1 MKKILSLILAL
12 AMMASVLALTASAAT
27 ELDVKWNNG
36 YAVISPNNPYGF
48 TEVYAKSGEFSTTD
62 VFTVPKAGTQLSWID
77 DASGFATNSVLV
89 VSNWKQHNGEWVLD
103 YDAPMFVGAGG
114 DGEKKSS
121 VETVSSGKV
130 KYTYVTANDNENL
143 RLCVKG
149 NNVNIK
155 VTAQETQNKGSW
167 LKAQAVIDAY
177 NKAAYPVSLVTG
189 KAVKAQDVSEGMSW
203 YYGYVGS
210 PSHSSYKNQIKNGS
224 YEYIYSSVVTVPK
237 AGTTVYV
244 LDDGSYASSNAAI
257 FSQWMQK
264 GGQWVFKTGT
274 NSPDGYTANQ
284 QMVGKMK
291 MYWYTTK
298 EDNENLR
305 MCVHGILS
313 DYGITPHP
321 KVYLAEPEEQTK
333 VTATGAL
340 TADSYVN
347 RSGETVNYSI
357 YLPEGYKADE
367 NYKVLFDLSADS
379 AVAKALAAEKTEV
392 VLITAAVTKDNA
404 SDFVDAIST
413 AYGLHPD
420 FLYFYGEDEIK
431 TACENVFVNSAK
443 DTSGY
448 NDAAAAGEAILSA
461 HPDYYGI
468 LDGINMYAMG
478 DSYFGGSSVGKAIT
492 WVDQMG
498 HKYGMDF
505 INYGIGGSTMS
516 AFVTN
521 KDPMCIRYKQMEK
534 GKADVILLE
543 GGRNDRSQKVPMG
556 TNDSKDIKTF
566 KGAVNT
572 MIDGMLKTYPD
583 AIIILVT
590 AWYHSGKVAETGLSN
605 VDYANALR
613 DIAEYRNDPRVIC
626 LYAADKE
633 ATGINMDDARFR
645 AKYCVDA
652 NDVSHLNGAGMKL
665 IQPYMEKFIAETLA
679 NYKGLTVDG
688 EPVPE
693 VTVETTPAETTAS
706 AVPDTHPGITDAAE
720 TTAAVDTTTAPDE
733 QSSGG
738 CGGAVVGTAA
748 IVALV
753 GVIGCAITVN
763 KRKY

>member
-1 MKKILSLILAL
+1 MT
-12 AMMASVLALTASAAT
+12 SVFALTASAET

-48 TEVYAKSGEFSTTD
+48 SEVYAKSSEFSTTD

-77 DASGFATNSVLV
+77 DTSGFAANSVLI
-89 VSNWKQHNGEWVLD
+89 VSNWKQQNGEWVLD

-114 DGEKKSS
+114 DSEKKSS
-121 VETVSSGKV
+121 IEIVSSGKV
-130 KYTYVTANDNENL
+130 KYTYITTYDNENL

-149 NNVNIK
+149 TNVNIK
-155 VTAQETQNKGSW
+155 VTAQETKNKGSW
-167 LKAQAVIDAY
+167 LTAKAVIDAY

-189 KAVKAQDVSEGMSW
+189 KAIKAQDISADMSW

-210 PSHSSYKNQIKNGS
+210 GSHSSYKNQIKTGS
-224 YEYIYSSVVTVPK
+224 NEYVYSSVVTVPK

-244 LDDGSYASSNAAI
+244 LDDGTFASSNAAI
-257 FSQWMQK
+257 FSRWMKK
-264 GGQWVFKTGT
+264 GNNWVFKTGT
-274 NSPDGYTANQ
+274 ESPDGYTANQ
-284 QMVGKMK
+284 QMVGSMK

-313 DYGITPHP
+313 DYGISIHP
-321 KVYLAEPEEQTK
+321 KVYIAEPEITAP

-340 TADSYVN
+340 TDASYVN

-357 YLPEGYKADE
+357 YLTDGYKADE
-367 NYKVLFDLSADS
+367 NYKVLFDLSADN
-379 AVAKALAAEKTEV
+379 AVAKALASEKTDAV
-392 VLITAAVTKDNA
+392 IVAAKVTKDNA
-404 SDFVDAIST
+404 SDFVDAVST

-420 FLYFYGEDEIK
+420 FLYLYGADDIK
-431 TACENVFVNSAK
+431 TACGNIFVSSAK

-448 NDAAAAGEAILSA
+448 ADASAAGKAILSA

-498 HKYGMDF
+498 KKYGMDF

-516 AFVTN
+516 AYVTN

-534 GKADVILLE
+534 GDADVILLE

-556 TNDSKDIKTF
+556 TNDSRDIKTF
-566 KGAVNT
+566 KGSVNT
-572 MIDGMLKTYPD
+572 MLDGMLKTYPD

-590 AWYHSGKVAETGLSN
+590 AWYHTGKVAETGLSN

-613 DIAEYRNDPRVIC
+613 DIAEYRNDPRVLC
-626 LYAADKE
+626 LYAADKD
-633 ATGINMDDARFR
+633 ATGVNMDDAKFR
-645 AKYCVDA
+645 AKYCVA
-652 NDVSHLNGAGMKL
+652 ASDVSHLNGAGMKM
-665 IQPYMEKFIAETLA
+665 IQPYMEKFIAEALA

-688 EPVPE
+688 EPIPE
-693 VTVETTPAETTAS
+693 QPVETEP
-706 AVPDTHPGITDAAE
+706 IE
-720 TTAAVDTTTAPDE
+720 TTAAQVTEAVPSETAAPVDTTTTPTE

-738 CGGAVVGTAA
+738 CGGAVTATAA
-748 IVALV
+748 IVALI
-753 GVIGCAITVN
+753 GVMGCAVI
-763 KRKY
+763 KREE